1 MEARPPALI
10 DAVVRALIP
19 PVCREAVL
27 GDLWERYTT
36 PSAYLGEALR
46 ALPFLIA
53 SRIRRTT
60 NAAMLSLAFLML
72 FASFGGAPSLFLRA
86 AIPALVIL
94 TTFVLR
100 DVYRG
105 LSSSATRRAAGDAVA
120 VALAA
125 AASQVVLAVV
135 RPELLLNRWG
145 VLTGTLTCL
154 ALIAGRS
161 AGRHWTGPREAVAA
175 GAALS
180 LDELRGEMQQTEQ
193 AARRTR
199 LVESGAGLLV
209 VAGGLGGTWLAP
221 QAVARIGFA
230 LMAAGAAFV
239 IVYLHRHA
247 LKPMPMDLGF
257 EASRVVLR
265 DALLRGER
273 LLRTIW
279 LWYLL
284 PLMVGP
290 VVLIIG
296 WSVGERRSVTS
307 VAGFLLVMALVTALV
322 IRMNLRVAR
331 SLASRVAALDRTH
344 ERE

>member
-1 MEARPPALI
+1 
-10 DAVVRALIP
+10 
-19 PVCREAVL
+19 
-27 GDLWERYTT
+27 
-36 PSAYLGEALR
+36 
-46 ALPFLIA
+46 
-53 SRIRRTT
+53 
-60 NAAMLSLAFLML
+60 
-72 FASFGGAPSLFLRA
+72 
-86 AIPALVIL
+86 
-94 TTFVLR
+94 
-100 DVYRG
+100 
-105 LSSSATRRAAGDAVA
+105 VA